1 MTSVSLRRET
11 RMYNGALHR
20 KSILPPNDGDA
31 LVIGLVN
38 NMPDAELENTEKQ
51 FRDLLAAASY
61 GLSVRLRLLALP
73 EMPRSDA
80 GRAQILEC
88 YEDTTVLED
97 GYIDGLI
104 VTGTEPRARS
114 LTEEPFWLALA
125 RLIDWAEEH
134 TSSTI
139 LSCLAGHAAVLY
151 LDGIERHAF
160 SSKLSGVFECER
172 LTDPHRLIADQPPQW
187 FVPHSRHS
195 GLAEDI
201 LASRGYRILLR
212 APETGPDMFVRQR
225 RSLFLFLQ
233 GHPEYDLH
241 ALHREYRR
249 DVGRFLRGRS
259 DRYPEIPRNYF
270 DADTMTRLEEFRA
283 VALRKRCPGLVSEFP
298 PIADAAIVASWTAAA
313 VALYRSWLTYLYAK
327 RARSRRLKRPEFLSK
342 LFDQ

>member
-1 MTSVSLRRET
+1 MTAGSLGESGRNE
-11 RMYNGALHR
+11 L
-20 KSILPPNDGDA
+20 I
-31 LVIGLVN
+31 IGLVN
-38 NMPDAELENTEKQ
+38 NMPDAELGNTEKQ
-51 FRDLLAAASY
+51 FADLLGAASC
-61 GLSVRLRLLALP
+61 GLPVRLRLLALP
-73 EMPRSDA
+73 DVPRSDA
-80 GRAQILEC
+80 GRAQISERYDDVAALADEH
-88 YEDTTVLED
+88 
-97 GYIDGLI
+97 IDGLI

-114 LTEEPFWLALA
+114 LTEEPFWPALV
-125 RLIDWAEEH
+125 RLVDWAEEH
-134 TSSTI
+134 TVSTI
-139 LSCLAGHAAVLY
+139 WSCLAAHAAVLY
-151 LDGIERHAF
+151 LDCIERHPF
-160 SSKLSGVFECER
+160 SGKLSGVFECEKS
-172 LTDPHRLIADQPPQW
+172 TDHPLVPDQPSRW
-187 FVPHSRHS
+187 FVPHSRHN